1 MNENDLKN
9 TIKHLPKSPKI
20 VDRNFYYNY
29 AVIVPLMLIDGEYN
43 FLFEKRASCVS
54 QGGDI
59 CFPGGRF
66 DNKED
71 ANFQETAV
79 RETVEE
85 LGIRKNKINIK
96 GRLNTV
102 LSPMGF
108 IVNPFLATLAV
119 KSINDLSPE
128 KGEIE
133 EVITIPVAY
142 FEKQTALQYHVR
154 VEMQPS
160 YTNKEGKQI
169 ILLPGKELGLPETY
183 HHPWGGVRYR
193 VFVYK
198 TTKGVIWGITAEL
211 IHEIINMVQKQNN

>member
-9 TIKHLPKSPKI
+9 TIKHLPKSPRII
-20 VDRNFYYNY
+20 VRNLYFNY
-29 AVIVPLMLIDGEYN
+29 AVIVPLMLIDDEYN
-43 FLFEKRASCVS
+43 FLFEKRVSCIN

-66 DNKED
+66 ESKKDTNL
-71 ANFQETAV
+71 QETAV

-96 GRLNTV
+96 GRLDIV

-108 IVNPFLATLAV
+108 VINPFLATLDV
-119 KSINDLSPE
+119 KSINDLSPKKDE
-128 KGEIE
+128 VE
-133 EVITIPVAY
+133 EVITIPVAC
-142 FEKQTALQYHVR
+142 FKKQAALKYHVR

-169 ILLPGKELGLPETY
+169 ILLPSKELGLPEIY
-183 HHPWGGVRYR
+183 HHPWGEGRCR

-211 IHEIINMVQKQNN
+211 IHEIIDIVQKTE